1 MPGLNISD
9 KNCEDFEPVAAHCDA
24 EHLLVTLASGMV
36 VSTPLWW
43 YPRLLAAS
51 TEHRL
56 TVELSPSGV
65 HRPLIDEDQEVEAVL
80 QGLRSPGAV
89 RPPAQAAE

>member
-9 KNCEDFEPVAAHCDA
+9 ENWADFESVAAHCDA
-24 EHLLVTLASGMV
+24 EHLLVTLANGMV

-43 YPRLLAAS
+43 CPRLLAAS

-65 HRPLIDEDQEVEAVL
+65 HRPLIDEDLEVKAML